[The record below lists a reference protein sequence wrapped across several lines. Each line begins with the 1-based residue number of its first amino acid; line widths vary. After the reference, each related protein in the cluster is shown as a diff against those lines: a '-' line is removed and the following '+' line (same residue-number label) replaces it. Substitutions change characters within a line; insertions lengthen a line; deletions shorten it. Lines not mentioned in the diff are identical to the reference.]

1 MGENRIFP
9 SPLRHHEILLS
20 ELRNTFTINTLIVYT
35 VRMALPSDLSFSDSL
50 KSDRRQAFYEHHK
63 RIALAMILIVFLLP
77 LIGVFMSGLSGAI
90 SGVVISVLSFYLA
103 PYALLK
109 LGQWFV
115 HS

>member
-1 MGENRIFP
+1 MSL
-9 SPLRHHEILLS
+9 SP
-20 ELRNTFTINTLIVYT
+20 
-35 VRMALPSDLSFSDSL
+35 DLSFTDSL

-63 RIALAMILIVFLLP
+63 GIALGMILVVFLLP
-77 LIGVFMSGLSGAI
+77 LIGVFMSGLSGAV

>member
-1 MGENRIFP
+1 MRTRFG
-9 SPLRHHEILLS
+9 
-20 ELRNTFTINTLIVYT
+20 YT
-35 VRMALPSDLSFSDSL
+35 APMALSPDLSFTESL

>member
-1 MGENRIFP
+1 MQEFREG
-9 SPLRHHEILLS
+9 LLLHK
-20 ELRNTFTINTLIVYT
+20 EYIHNQHT
-35 VRMALPSDLSFSDSL
+35 VCLYCGMAFPSDLSFSDSL

-90 SGVVISVLSFYLA
+90 SGVVISVLSFYLT

>member
-1 MGENRIFP
+1 
-9 SPLRHHEILLS
+9 LRDP
-20 ELRNTFTINTLIVYT
+20 FTINTLFVYT

-50 KSDRRQAFYEHHK
+50 KSARRQAFYEHHK